1 MALSLRLF
9 PTYPAKPAFG
19 ANVAVQN
26 AGDYILQKKAKRS
39 FCNISLCKQL
49 NNVKTQSDLLSL
61 KKANYLSN
69 KCVSQSFNKSNL
81 NINLFTKID
90 LQDVKV
96 IANSSTGQYPTRID
110 VVTQYPPYIT
120 YTTDPCGTLFGN
132 TICGVNN
139 FQNFVVYNKPYYSIN
154 GKNTNKNF
162 NNRFNCNIY
171 K

>member
-19 ANVAVQN
+19 VNNAVQN
-26 AGDYILQKKAKRS
+26 AGDYILQKKIKRS
-39 FCNISLCKQL
+39 FCNISLCKPL

-61 KKANYLSN
+61 NKANYFN
-69 KCVSQSFNKSNL
+69 NNCVSQNFNKSNL

-90 LQDVKV
+90 LEDVKV
-96 IANSSTGQYPTRID
+96 IANSSTGKSPTPID
-110 VVTQYPPYIT
+110 IVTQYPPYIT
-120 YTTDPCGTLFGN
+120 YTVDPCGTLFGN

-162 NNRFNCNIY
+162 NNMFDCNIY